1 MVVTDSC
8 VPLEMHYI
16 VLFRCVPSHQR
27 AVDEKFR
34 CVEEKE
40 GEMRRLQLL
49 LREKERDLERQ
60 RCVLSN
66 NEETITVLMSTHT
79 RARTRTHRHWLLR
92 SFYLVCVLKSLEVLV
107 RGKGLELEQVC
118 EAWRSVQRHHE
129 DREERH
135 SRSLR
140 ERDTLISQLQNT
152 LHTRTSE
159 AEVTCPNY
167 TLATVFIYC
176 TPAQIDFC

>member
-60 RCVLSN
+60 RCVTSN

-79 RARTRTHRHWLLR
+79 RARTHRHWLLS

-135 SRSLR
+135 RRSLR